1 MTRLTGIPA
10 PFDSVWC
17 LMSRCY
23 YAAEL
28 LRQPF
33 FSVLTNMPSVINQLL
48 NRLAPSVPGGLGS
61 REVKHLASPQ
71 CHPFVLN
78 QRRATLILH
87 RARQL
92 ALMLVVLMALSSLID
107 LLAFSYPLW
116 IGLAS
121 FRIVACA
128 GLACLLLFCRPDGTL
143 FDGYR
148 ALAVLFLVPSAFHV
162 ASQML
167 LAAYPHAG
175 LSAVLAGGYALLPV
189 VLIAG
194 IALFPLTLL
203 EGILAASVVLV
214 AHVLSGYVGWEAVN
228 WPVFVASSSVLLLVA
243 AVAAL
248 ASLSQLV
255 FTMTLV
261 RQTIRDPL
269 TGVFSRGS
277 GEEILKLQ
285 WNMARRNDT
294 GLALAFID
302 LDQFRAINGTW
313 GREAGDQV
321 LCDCTRNMLASLRSS
336 DTVLRWSGTAFVV
349 IMPDTDMEQAKRAME
364 RLVQRG
370 LARRPDGVPLTASI
384 GLAERCFDFAESHL
398 GLLDIGNERM
408 RTAKAQGRNRLCF
421 GAESDGQS
429 AP

>member
-1 MTRLTGIPA
+1 
-10 PFDSVWC
+10 
-17 LMSRCY
+17 MSRCY

-107 LLAFSYPLW
+107 LIAFSYPLW

-189 VLIAG
+189 VLIAS

-214 AHVLSGYVGWEAVN
+214 AHVLAGYVGWEAVN

-243 AVAAL
+243 AIAAL

-277 GEEILKLQ
+277 GEEILQLQ

-302 LDQFRAINGTW
+302 LDQFNAINGAW

-321 LCDCTRNMLASLRSS
+321 LRDCTRNMLASLRSS

-421 GAESDGQS
+421 GADSDGQS